1 MRELF
6 TDTRDAIWKG
16 FPDRGLDMKRALA
29 NVSMEHL
36 QAVHTLTPA
45 WSWCFASSWADPKTT
60 SCEISKAIGARRRNH
75 VRQTLLDAQKSC
87 LSSDFYCLF
96 PGD

>member
-1 MRELF
+1 
-6 TDTRDAIWKG
+6 
-16 FPDRGLDMKRALA
+16 MKRALA

-60 SCEISKAIGARRRNH
+60 SCVISKAIGARRSKSRA
-75 VRQTLLDAQKSC
+75 QTLLDAQNSC
-87 LSSDFYCLF
+87 PSSDFYDLF